1 MFWWVF
7 KCCASVFLCTCDLRV
22 AESTEEVT
30 KLRPARLIKEDGIIR
45 PYDPTESQ
53 GFDLFQV
60 RLIDFFHYVSD
71 RKLYHTCLCHL
82 GSILLFNLEEKTPPN

>member
-1 MFWWVF
+1 MFLCVF
-7 KCCASVFLCTCDLRV
+7 TCCVSVFLCACDIRV

-60 RLIDFFHYVSD
+60 RLHAEISTT
-71 RKLYHTCLCHL
+71 HTHTRLCHS
-82 GSILLFNLEEKTPPN
+82 GSVLFLQ